1 MRVVADS
8 HAIVWFVAG
17 SVRLSEPAR
26 EALRAAERERALTVS
41 IATFLDLWYVTQT
54 TQGVTAG
61 ELHRLEATLS
71 ASSAVDV
78 HPIDEAVAD
87 AFATIDRSAV
97 ADPWDRLIMATAMTL
112 NAPLITRDALIR
124 QAGVVETIW

>member
-17 SVRLSEPAR
+17 SFRLSEPAR
-26 EALRAAERERALTVS
+26 DALRAAEREGTLTVS
-41 IATFLDLWYVTQT
+41 IATFIDLWYVTQT
-54 TQGVTAG
+54 THGVTG
-61 ELHRLEATLS
+61 GDLHRLKSTLS

-78 HPIDEAVAD
+78 HPVDEAVAD

>member
-1 MRVVADS
+1 VADS

-17 SVRLSEPAR
+17 SSRLSEPAR

>member
-1 MRVVADS
+1 M
-8 HAIVWFVAG
+8 
-17 SVRLSEPAR
+17 
-26 EALRAAERERALTVS
+26 
-41 IATFLDLWYVTQT
+41 TQT
-54 TQGVTAG
+54 TQGVTGG

-124 QAGVVETIW
+124 QVGVVETIW

>member
-17 SVRLSEPAR
+17 SSRLSEPAR

-112 NAPLITRDALIR
+112 NAPLITRDAPIR
-124 QAGVVETIW
+124 R